1 MKETIAWDR
10 IEAILRKDYPV
21 GQKKEGNKAYTPLLL
36 FKCFRLQKWFHLS
49 SGPELEDSINNRESF
64 QIFLGVSSVEVLP
77 DDSTFSKFRKRLT
90 KGKFNLIAG
99 NIPHQSAAQG
109 LTINE
114 GVAIDARVVKSAGR
128 PVSNKKIEDL
138 KAKRE
143 SPEGK
148 LDKNGQHYYGLK
160 EQTSVDATHGFVLAA
175 VLSKASVHETNYLAY
190 STIYSRQTK
199 QKLAVVSGDK
209 RAHDMPNRSF
219 SAINNFKDGLMR
231 KSETK
236 AQLTELEIDRKQ
248 EISQARSIVEQY
260 FGCKSSS

>member
-1 MKETIAWDR
+1 
-10 IEAILRKDYPV
+10 
-21 GQKKEGNKAYTPLLL
+21 
-36 FKCFRLQKWFHLS
+36 
-49 SGPELEDSINNRESF
+49 
-64 QIFLGVSSVEVLP
+64 
-77 DDSTFSKFRKRLT
+77 
-90 KGKFNLIAG
+90 
-99 NIPHQSAAQG
+99 
-109 LTINE
+109 
-114 GVAIDARVVKSAGR
+114 
-128 PVSNKKIEDL
+128 VSNKKIEDL

-160 EQTSVDATHGFVLAA
+160 EQISVDATYGFVLAT

-190 STIYSRQTK
+190 STIYSQQAK

-236 AQLTELEIDRKQ
+236 AKLTELEMDRKQ

-260 FGCKSSS
+260 FGLSHLHDNGQPDSQREPKII